1 MGPEDSCE
9 DFNQESHLPYED
21 RLRELGLSILQ
32 LGLSIL
38 QLRSSILQR
47 LPVPKE
53 AYNKGGEG
61 LFTRGCSGQDKGEWL
76 QAEIE

>member
-9 DFNQESHLPYED
+9 DLDQEGQLPYED

-32 LGLSIL
+32 S
-38 QLRSSILQR
+38 
-47 LPVPKE
+47 LPVPRE

-61 LFTRGCSGQDKGEWL
+61 LFTRACSGQDKGEGL